1 LVKVVNPTKGY
12 RGSGAVQSTS
22 LGRFYGASYTISTK
36 EKRDKEREDR

>member
-12 RGSGAVQSTS
+12 RGAVQSTS